1 MHRGSARARC
11 CASLADL
18 APANETRQR
27 GLTIP
32 TDWFRWLPANAVSLF
47 MLPPGS
53 PSAETLVD
61 IDRTFG
67 ERLASVDRIRPQQ
80 HSLRLGWLFVAGTLR
95 GADGRRRR
103 TFRPLV
109 TMPVRVELP
118 PLLGSAK
125 LRPVGDVSISNLI
138 DDPAERRAL
147 EARMQFGG
155 GALVDEGAAAIAPA
169 LLARLTKLSQF
180 ARAAASAASL
190 PASVVV
196 PVEDAPD
203 QLADRDGLVIV
214 AGVGVYATHEP
225 GSVSRA
231 GSLRGWADGP
241 LDRWTSFHSLYVDD
255 EVPPAGEP
263 SSTSE
268 PVVSP
273 YLLTPVQ
280 RAAVLRSRTEP
291 VTLVSGAPGT
301 GKSHTVVAIACDA
314 IARGESVLVA
324 AKSDATVDA
333 LIDLL
338 ERTPGPE
345 PVVFGSNERRTAL
358 AERLAGGQLVPLDD
372 SEVDAARHACDEA
385 TTAEVRA
392 WRSIEQLLA
401 AEAEAGD
408 PGSVGQ
414 DVRQAAPGFFSPDAD
429 IPGLFQLLD
438 EAVEPAGGWWSR
450 RRRRRR
456 LRELR
461 TRAQSS
467 SKAPLD
473 VLQRALE
480 SAAGVRA
487 AQQLTRSGGLEVG
500 ERWEELLRLSERAR
514 EAVGRSLAAASRS
527 RQRLNRS
534 TLPSVAAVAM
544 ALRSGR
550 AARRTQLAQLD
561 PSPLI
566 WALPLWVGSLPDID
580 DLLPAVP
587 GYFDLVVLDEAS
599 SIDQLLAVP
608 ALLRARRA
616 VVVGDPR
623 QLRHVSFQSD
633 ERLAEVIA
641 HHRLAD
647 EPTLVARVD
656 VRRNSLFDVAAGA
669 SPVLTLDE
677 HFRSAPHLVDFVAR
691 RLYEGAVKVATRAP
705 STCDEDCVE
714 VVRLAGTR
722 DRTGVVEE
730 EITAAMRELR
740 SLLARGIGSV
750 GLMTPFRAQ
759 ADALERAVLER
770 FTVHELAALDLRV
783 GTVHGFQGNE
793 RDVVIV
799 SLAIG
804 PDQDSASWRFVE
816 DPHLFAV
823 LATRA
828 RKQMTLLLSSHPPPG
843 GLVADY
849 LEQADDPPG
858 PPSSAAPATPWAN
871 EIADDLASAGVPVI
885 ASYPTG
891 RHIVDLC
898 VPVRGQDI
906 AVECGVHPHGANA
919 HVDRHLALR
928 RSGWTIIE
936 AFPSR
941 WSGRRGELV
950 VELLEHLG
958 APETRPTLL

>member
-1 MHRGSARARC
+1 MLRV
-11 CASLADL
+11 LADL

-32 TDWFRWLPANAVSLF
+32 TDWFRWLPASAVSLF
-47 MLPPGS
+47 TLSLGAP
-53 PSAETLVD
+53 PSAESVVD

-67 ERLASVDRIRPQQ
+67 EQLASVDRIRPQQ

-95 GADGRRRR
+95 GDDGRRRR

-118 PLLGSAK
+118 PLLGRAT

-138 DDPAERRAL
+138 DDPAERQAL

-155 GALVDEGAAAIAPA
+155 GALVAEGAPAIGPA

-203 QLADRDGLVIV
+203 QLADREGLVIV

-231 GSLRGWADGP
+231 GSLRGRADGP
-241 LDRWTSFHSLYVDD
+241 LDRWTSFHSLYLDD
-255 EVPPAGEP
+255 DGPPGGGPA
-263 SSTSE
+263 STEE

-280 RAAVLRSRTEP
+280 RRAVVRSRTEP

-301 GKSHTVVAIACDA
+301 GKSHTVVAIVCDA
-314 IARGESVLVA
+314 VARGQSVLVA

-372 SEVDAARHACDEA
+372 TEVEAARQVCEAA
-385 TTAEVRA
+385 TTAEARA
-392 WRSIEQLLA
+392 RRSIEQLLT
-401 AEAEAGD
+401 AEAEAED
-408 PGSVGQ
+408 PGSTGH
-414 DVRQAAPGFFSPDAD
+414 DIREAAPGFFTPEAD
-429 IPGLFQLLD
+429 IPGLLELLD
-438 EAVEPAGGWWSR
+438 EIRAPAEGWWSR
-450 RRRRRR
+450 RRQRRR
-456 LRELR
+456 LRALR
-461 TRAQSS
+461 SQAQAPSTL
-467 SKAPLD
+467 PLD
-473 VLQRALE
+473 VLQRALH

-487 AQQLTRSGGLEVG
+487 AQQLTSSGGLEIG
-500 ERWEELLRLSERAR
+500 ERWEGLLGLSERAR
-514 EAVGRSLAAASRS
+514 EAVGRSLAADSSS

-566 WALPLWVGSLPDID
+566 RALPLWVGSLPDID

-587 GYFDLVVLDEAS
+587 GFFDLVVLDEAS
-599 SIDQLLAVP
+599 SIDQLLAAP

-633 ERLAEVIA
+633 ERLAEAIA
-641 HHRLAD
+641 HHHLTD
-647 EPTLVARVD
+647 QTTLVARVD

-691 RLYEGAVKVATRAP
+691 RLYEGTVKVATRAP

-714 VVRLAGTR
+714 VVRLTGTR
-722 DRTGVVEE
+722 DRTGVVEAE
-730 EITAAMRELR
+730 VTAALRELR
-740 SLLARGIGSV
+740 SLLTAGVTSV

-759 ADALERAVLER
+759 ADALEHAVLER
-770 FTVHELAALDLRV
+770 FTVHELAALDLR
-783 GTVHGFQGNE
+783 GSAPCTASRATNATWSSSRWPSARIRTRPRG
-793 RDVVIV
+793 V
-799 SLAIG
+799 S
-804 PDQDSASWRFVE
+804 SR
-816 DPHLFAV
+816 
-823 LATRA
+823 TRTCS
-828 RKQMTLLLSSHPPPG
+828 RCSPRG
-843 GLVADY
+843 
-849 LEQADDPPG
+849 
-858 PPSSAAPATPWAN
+858 
-871 EIADDLASAGVPVI
+871 LAS
-885 ASYPTG
+885 
-891 RHIVDLC
+891 R
-898 VPVRGQDI
+898 
-906 AVECGVHPHGANA
+906 
-919 HVDRHLALR
+919 
-928 RSGWTIIE
+928 
-936 AFPSR
+936 
-941 WSGRRGELV
+941 
-950 VELLEHLG
+950 
-958 APETRPTLL
+958 